1 MTRGKYVMLELRV
14 SFRPYP
20 ALDTFLFPWSLGQE
34 GSVHASTSAEVL
46 EGLVGKHTAVA
57 PILEF
62 RVVNK
67 YKTT

>member
-1 MTRGKYVMLELRV
+1 MILELNV
-14 SFRPYP
+14 SFRPFP
-20 ALDTFLFPWSLGQE
+20 TLDASVSPWWLEQE

-46 EGLVGKHTAVA
+46 SGLVGKHAAVA